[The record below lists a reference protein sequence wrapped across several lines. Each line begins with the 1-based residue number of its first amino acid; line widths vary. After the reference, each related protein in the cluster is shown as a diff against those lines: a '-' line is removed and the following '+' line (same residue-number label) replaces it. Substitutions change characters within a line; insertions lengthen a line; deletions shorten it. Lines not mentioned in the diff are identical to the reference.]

1 MSCKSLH
8 NNDVRGLLNPLHHG
22 LGRSF
27 EEKRRACCL
36 SGFVHCAVACW
47 AARLI
52 AKKWRTFF
60 AAVYMTSSQQA
71 LAPRSS
77 TTLDTVHDILGTLVA
92 RYRTDEVLTCLRQI
106 PAREASVSPDAGLGE
121 QGTV

>member
-1 MSCKSLH
+1 MVLF
-8 NNDVRGLLNPLHHG
+8 
-22 LGRSF
+22 LGRT
-27 EEKRRACCL
+27 KLRACCL

-47 AARLI
+47 PARLR

-77 TTLDTVHDILGTLVA
+77 TTLDAVHDILGTLVA

-106 PAREASVSPDAGLGE
+106 PARDPVFRPMPDWVSRELSDAYRTKGIKELYSH
-121 QGTV
+121 Q